1 MLVHDHSMQRR
12 PTIGLPELYEKA
24 TIEICVITDPIL
36 FDAIRNMFDL
46 KTDKEVRAKI
56 FKAVHRNLLAAETFL
71 KHKSISNITGG
82 FHLKLNGIRVL
93 KHWGYLD
100 KMKTR
105 ERMEDVLFDLGD
117 YMQVHKCN
125 YFKQ

>member
-1 MLVHDHSMQRR
+1 MGNVYWIMYGNACDVVLQND
-12 PTIGLPELYEKA
+12 
-24 TIEICVITDPIL
+24 CVIFENAL
-36 FDAIRNMFDL
+36 R
-46 KTDKEVRAKI
+46 
-56 FKAVHRNLLAAETFL
+56 LLETTQNATVMISPPPEFL

-117 YMQVHKCN
+117 YMQVHKCY